1 MSDDGLRGAV
11 VGGACGRWRG
21 VVVAAL
27 AMAWCARVSATT
39 LSMPGTPSTP
49 STRHEVDA
57 TTATANPPTIQ
68 RGKPAFEAALGLVLS
83 YGPAFAGASDVG
95 LKPSVAGF
103 IRYGRF
109 TLTGPGGFTTR
120 RNDEVQRGLAAD
132 VFQTDHVRVNV
143 SLRMDGG
150 RRASSSPQLAGL
162 GDIDPTLRMRWGV
175 RWTPSPGWAVA
186 AGTNLDLLGRVG
198 GAVMDAGVSHVWP
211 LTATS
216 SLSVGA
222 GLTAGS
228 RRTMQAWHG
237 VTAEQAAASGYAS
250 YAPAAGMRDA
260 NVAWTWRKE
269 WPEAQWALFTS
280 ASASRLLGP
289 AAASP
294 LALQR
299 NGWRLT
305 SGLARRF

>member
-1 MSDDGLRGAV
+1 MAK
-11 VGGACGRWRG
+11 GRWRG
-21 VVVAAL
+21 LAVAAL
-27 AMAWCARVSATT
+27 AMPWCAWVSATT
-39 LSMPGTPSTP
+39 VSTPSTP
-49 STRHEVDA
+49 S
-57 TTATANPPTIQ
+57 PPTAAEPTTVPQDPPPTQ
-68 RGKPAFEAALGLVLS
+68 RSKPAFEAAIGLVLS
-83 YGPAFAGASDVG
+83 YGPAFAGASDTA
-95 LKPSVAGF
+95 LKPSFAGF

-162 GDIDPTLRMRWGV
+162 GDIDPTLRMRLGA
-175 RWTPSPGWAVA
+175 RWTPSPGWVVA
-186 AGTNLDLLGRVG
+186 AGTNVDLLGRVG
-198 GAVMDAGVSHVWP
+198 GAVMDAGVSHAWP
-211 LTATS
+211 LSATS

-237 VTAEQAAASGYAS
+237 VTQEQAAASGYAS
-250 YAPAAGMRDA
+250 YAPGAGLRDA

-269 WPEAQWALFTS
+269 WPDAHWAMFAT

-299 NGWRLT
+299 NGWRLA